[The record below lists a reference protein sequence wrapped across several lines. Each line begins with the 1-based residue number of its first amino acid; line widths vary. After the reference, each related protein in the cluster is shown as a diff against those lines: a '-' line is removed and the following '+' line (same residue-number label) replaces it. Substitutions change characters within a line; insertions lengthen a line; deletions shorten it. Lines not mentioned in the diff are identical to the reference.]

1 MTRLSSSCPAGVW
14 MASLVKSGE
23 RNDVPPSTGIHPRRK
38 AGMKRTSAEYAAGSA
53 AVRPTLLTMLTTT
66 VPAFF
71 VALMLAGSQ
80 AQPLVTQTVPTD
92 GKQVAP
98 PTAGADIPKIRLQ
111 RLWPK
116 AKLTRPV
123 QVVARPDSPNLVY
136 AVEQAGRVVELDLS
150 NAEHEGKLVLD
161 LTGPVHDKY
170 NEQGL
175 LSLAFHPKFAQTRH
189 VFVWYTARKS
199 GKDPSREVLARL
211 TMAPDGTIDP
221 ATHEVLL
228 TVEDPEWNHNGGT
241 VLFGPDGM
249 LYVSSGDGGSGND
262 PWGNGQN
269 TETLLGCILRIDV
282 DRTAGDKLY
291 AVPSD
296 NPFIGKQGVR
306 PEIYAYGLR
315 NVWRMSFDRK
325 TGELYAGDVGQNAWE
340 EIDII
345 VKGGNYGWRPREG
358 FHPTSGVSDAS
369 EASDRFIDPLV
380 EYPHKDGVSVTG
392 GFVYRGSEY
401 PALEGVYLYADYAFG
416 TFWGL
421 RAEGGALKAQP
432 KVVVAKRGFC
442 PASFGEAND
451 GTLFVCGTAPGA
463 DGPGM
468 IFKIDAVK

>member
-1 MTRLSSSCPAGVW
+1 MLLATSTAVILALTLSVSEAQSRATQRAAIDPKQS
-14 MASLVKSGE
+14 AS
-23 RNDVPPSTGIHPRRK
+23 
-38 AGMKRTSAEYAAGSA
+38 SAEI
-53 AVRPTLLTMLTTT
+53 
-66 VPAFF
+66 
-71 VALMLAGSQ
+71 
-80 AQPLVTQTVPTD
+80 
-92 GKQVAP
+92 
-98 PTAGADIPKIRLQ
+98 ADVPKIRLQ

-123 QVVARPDSPNLVY
+123 QVVARPDSPSLVY

-150 NAEHEGKLVLD
+150 NSEHEGKVVLD
-161 LTGPVHDKY
+161 FTGPVHDKY

-199 GKDPSREVLARL
+199 GKDPAREVLARL
-211 TMAPDGTIDP
+211 TMAADGTIDP

-228 TVEDPEWNHNGGT
+228 TVEDPEWSHNGGT

-269 TETLLGCILRIDV
+269 TETLLGCIMRIDV
-282 DRTAGDKLY
+282 DRATDGKLY
-291 AVPSD
+291 SVPSD
-296 NPFIGKQGVR
+296 NPFVGKQGAR
-306 PEIYAYGLR
+306 SEIYAYGLR

-358 FHPTSGVSDAS
+358 FHPTNGVPDAS
-369 EASDRFIDPLV
+369 EGSDRFIEPLV

-401 PALEGVYLYADYAFG
+401 PALVGVYLYADYAFG
-416 TFWGL
+416 TVWGL
-421 RAEGGALKAQP
+421 RAEGGVLKAQP
-432 KVVVAKRGFC
+432 KVVVTKRGFC

-468 IFKIDAVK
+468 IFKIVAGD

>member
-1 MTRLSSSCPAGVW
+1 MVIAAATSVLLSLFLQS
-14 MASLVKSGE
+14 
-23 RNDVPPSTGIHPRRK
+23 PPS
-38 AGMKRTSAEYAAGSA
+38 ASQTSAPQTPSTAAPAEA
-53 AVRPTLLTMLTTT
+53 A
-66 VPAFF
+66 
-71 VALMLAGSQ
+71 
-80 AQPLVTQTVPTD
+80 
-92 GKQVAP
+92 K
-98 PTAGADIPKIRLQ
+98 IPQIRLQ
-111 RLWPK
+111 RLWTK

-123 QVVARPDSPNLVY
+123 QVVARPDSPNLLY

-150 NAEHEGKLVLD
+150 NAEHEGRLVLD
-161 LTGPVHDKY
+161 LTGPVHDKF

-175 LSLAFHPKFAQTRH
+175 LSLAFHPRFAETRQ

-199 GKDPSREVLARL
+199 GKDPAREVLARL
-211 TMAPDGTIDP
+211 TMAADGTIDP

-249 LYVSSGDGGSGND
+249 MYVSSGDGGSGND

-269 TETLLGCILRIDV
+269 TNTLLGCIMRIDV
-282 DRTAGDKLY
+282 DRTADGKLY
-291 AVPSD
+291 AIPSD
-296 NPFIGKQGVR
+296 NPFVGKPAAK
-306 PEIYAYGLR
+306 PEMYAYGLR

-325 TGELYAGDVGQNAWE
+325 TGELYAGDVGQNAFE

-358 FHPTSGVSDAS
+358 FHATNGVPDAS
-369 EASDRFIDPLV
+369 EASERFIEPIA
-380 EYPHKDGVSVTG
+380 EYPHNDGVSVTG

-401 PALEGVYLYADYAFG
+401 PSLAGVYLYADYAFG

-421 RAEGGALKAQP
+421 RAEGGVLKSQP
-432 KVVVAKRGFC
+432 KVVMTKRGFC

-451 GTLFVCGTAPGA
+451 GTLFVCGTSPGA

-468 IFKIDAVK
+468 IFKIVAAD

>member
-1 MTRLSSSCPAGVW
+1 M
-14 MASLVKSGE
+14 
-23 RNDVPPSTGIHPRRK
+23 D
-38 AGMKRTSAEYAAGSA
+38 AEYAAA
-53 AVRPTLLTMLTTT
+53 HEVVPPTLSFMLTVTST
-66 VPAFF
+66 AVFLALTLSLSKVQSPA
-71 VALMLAGSQ
+71 
-80 AQPLVTQTVPTD
+80 AQ
-92 GKQVAP
+92 AP
-98 PTAGADIPKIRLQ
+98 PTDAKQGAPRVEAADIPKIRLQ
-111 RLWPK
+111 RLWSK

-175 LSLAFHPKFAQTRH
+175 LSLAFHPQFAQKRQ

-211 TMAPDGTIDP
+211 TMALDGTIDP

-269 TETLLGCILRIDV
+269 TETLLGCIMRIDV
-282 DRTAGDKLY
+282 DRAADGKPY
-291 AVPSD
+291 SVPSD
-296 NPFIGKQGVR
+296 NPFVGKQGVR

-358 FHPTSGVSDAS
+358 FHPTSGVPDAS
-369 EASDRFIDPLV
+369 EASDRFIEPLV
-380 EYPHKDGVSVTG
+380 EYPRKDGISVTG

-401 PALEGVYLYADYAFG
+401 PTLAGVYLYADYAFG

-421 RAEGGALKAQP
+421 RAEGGVLKAQP
-432 KVVVAKRGFC
+432 KVVITKRGFC

-468 IFKIDAVK
+468 IFKIVAGD

>member
-1 MTRLSSSCPAGVW
+1 MAPTLCRMLLATSTAVILALTLSVSEAQSRATQRAAIDPKQS
-14 MASLVKSGE
+14 AS
-23 RNDVPPSTGIHPRRK
+23 
-38 AGMKRTSAEYAAGSA
+38 SAEI
-53 AVRPTLLTMLTTT
+53 
-66 VPAFF
+66 
-71 VALMLAGSQ
+71 
-80 AQPLVTQTVPTD
+80 
-92 GKQVAP
+92 
-98 PTAGADIPKIRLQ
+98 ADVPKIRLQ

-123 QVVARPDSPNLVY
+123 QVVARPDSPSLVY

-150 NAEHEGKLVLD
+150 NSEHEGKVVLD

-199 GKDPSREVLARL
+199 GKDPAREVLARL
-211 TMAPDGTIDP
+211 TMAADGTIDP

-269 TETLLGCILRIDV
+269 TETLLGCIMRIDV
-282 DRTAGDKLY
+282 DRATDGKLY
-291 AVPSD
+291 SVPSD
-296 NPFIGKQGVR
+296 NPFVGKQGAR
-306 PEIYAYGLR
+306 SEIYAYGLR

-358 FHPTSGVSDAS
+358 FHPTNGVPDAS
-369 EASDRFIDPLV
+369 EGSDRFIEPLV
-380 EYPHKDGVSVTG
+380 EYPHKEGVSVTG

-401 PALEGVYLYADYAFG
+401 PALVGVYLYADYAFG

-421 RAEGGALKAQP
+421 RAEGGVLKAQP
-432 KVVVAKRGFC
+432 KVVVTKRGFC

-468 IFKIDAVK
+468 IFKIVAGD

>member
-1 MTRLSSSCPAGVW
+1 VAPTLCRMLLATSTAVILALTLSVSEAQSRATQRAAIDPKQS
-14 MASLVKSGE
+14 AS
-23 RNDVPPSTGIHPRRK
+23 
-38 AGMKRTSAEYAAGSA
+38 SAEI
-53 AVRPTLLTMLTTT
+53 
-66 VPAFF
+66 
-71 VALMLAGSQ
+71 
-80 AQPLVTQTVPTD
+80 
-92 GKQVAP
+92 
-98 PTAGADIPKIRLQ
+98 ADVPKIRLQ

-123 QVVARPDSPNLVY
+123 QVVARPDSPSLVY

-150 NAEHEGKLVLD
+150 NSEHEGKVVLD

-199 GKDPSREVLARL
+199 GKDPAREVLARL
-211 TMAPDGTIDP
+211 TMAADGTIDP

-269 TETLLGCILRIDV
+269 TETLLGCIMRIDV
-282 DRTAGDKLY
+282 DRATDGKLY
-291 AVPSD
+291 SVPSD
-296 NPFIGKQGVR
+296 NPFVGKQGAR
-306 PEIYAYGLR
+306 SEIYAYGLR

-358 FHPTSGVSDAS
+358 FHPTNGVPDAS
-369 EASDRFIDPLV
+369 EGSDRFIEPLV
-380 EYPHKDGVSVTG
+380 EYPHKEGVSVTG

-401 PALEGVYLYADYAFG
+401 PALVGVYLYADYAFG

-421 RAEGGALKAQP
+421 RAEGGVLKAQP
-432 KVVVAKRGFC
+432 KVVVTKRGFC

-468 IFKIDAVK
+468 IFKIVAGD

>member
-1 MTRLSSSCPAGVW
+1 MAPTLCRMLLATSTAVILALTLSVSEAPSRATERAAIDPKQS
-14 MASLVKSGE
+14 AS
-23 RNDVPPSTGIHPRRK
+23 
-38 AGMKRTSAEYAAGSA
+38 SAEI
-53 AVRPTLLTMLTTT
+53 
-66 VPAFF
+66 
-71 VALMLAGSQ
+71 
-80 AQPLVTQTVPTD
+80 
-92 GKQVAP
+92 
-98 PTAGADIPKIRLQ
+98 ADFPKIRLQ

-123 QVVARPDSPNLVY
+123 QVVARPDSPSLVY

-150 NAEHEGKLVLD
+150 NSEHEGKVVLD

-199 GKDPSREVLARL
+199 GKDPAREVLARL
-211 TMAPDGTIDP
+211 TMAADGTIDP

-269 TETLLGCILRIDV
+269 TETLLGCIMRIDV
-282 DRTAGDKLY
+282 DRATDGKLY
-291 AVPSD
+291 SVPSD
-296 NPFIGKQGVR
+296 NPFVGKQGAR
-306 PEIYAYGLR
+306 SEIYAYGLR

-358 FHPTSGVSDAS
+358 FHPTNGVPDAS
-369 EASDRFIDPLV
+369 EGSDRFIEPLV
-380 EYPHKDGVSVTG
+380 EYPHKEGVSVTG

-401 PALEGVYLYADYAFG
+401 PALVGVYLYADYAFG

-421 RAEGGALKAQP
+421 RAEGGVLKAQP
-432 KVVVAKRGFC
+432 KVVVTKRGFC

-468 IFKIDAVK
+468 IFKIVAGD

>member
-1 MTRLSSSCPAGVW
+1 MLLATSTAVILALTLSVSEAQSRATQRAAIDPKQS
-14 MASLVKSGE
+14 AS
-23 RNDVPPSTGIHPRRK
+23 
-38 AGMKRTSAEYAAGSA
+38 SAEI
-53 AVRPTLLTMLTTT
+53 
-66 VPAFF
+66 
-71 VALMLAGSQ
+71 
-80 AQPLVTQTVPTD
+80 
-92 GKQVAP
+92 
-98 PTAGADIPKIRLQ
+98 ADVPKIRLQ

-123 QVVARPDSPNLVY
+123 QVVARPDSPSLVY

-150 NAEHEGKLVLD
+150 NSEHEGKVVLD

-199 GKDPSREVLARL
+199 GKDPAREVLARL
-211 TMAPDGTIDP
+211 TMAADGTIDP

-269 TETLLGCILRIDV
+269 TETLLGCIMRIDV
-282 DRTAGDKLY
+282 DRATDGKLY
-291 AVPSD
+291 SVPSD
-296 NPFIGKQGVR
+296 NPFVGKQGAR
-306 PEIYAYGLR
+306 SEIYAYGLR

-358 FHPTSGVSDAS
+358 FHPTNGVPDAS
-369 EASDRFIDPLV
+369 EGSDRFIEPLV
-380 EYPHKDGVSVTG
+380 EYPHKEGVSVTG

-401 PALEGVYLYADYAFG
+401 PALVGVYLYADYAFG

-421 RAEGGALKAQP
+421 RAEGGVLKAQP
-432 KVVVAKRGFC
+432 KVVVTKRGFC

-468 IFKIDAVK
+468 IFKIVAGD

>member
-1 MTRLSSSCPAGVW
+1 MSSAYTFDMLPFATVAMLIALILPA
-14 MASLVKSGE
+14 S
-23 RNDVPPSTGIHPRRK
+23 D
-38 AGMKRTSAEYAAGSA
+38 
-53 AVRPTLLTMLTTT
+53 
-66 VPAFF
+66 
-71 VALMLAGSQ
+71 SQ
-80 AQPLVTQTVPTD
+80 APASQ
-92 GKQVAP
+92 A
-98 PTAGADIPKIRLQ
+98 PTANPKQGASGPDAGEIPKVRLQ
-111 RLWPK
+111 RMWAK

-150 NAEHEGKLVLD
+150 NSDHEGKLVLD
-161 LTGPVHDKY
+161 LTGPVHDKF

-175 LSLAFHPKFAQTRH
+175 LSLAFHPRFAEKRQ

-199 GKDPSREVLARL
+199 GKDPAREVLARL
-211 TMAPDGTIDP
+211 TMAADGTIDP
-221 ATHEVLL
+221 STHEVLL

-269 TETLLGCILRIDV
+269 TATLLGCILRLDV
-282 DRTAGDKLY
+282 DRTTDGKLY
-291 AVPSD
+291 SVPSD
-296 NPFIGKQGVR
+296 NPFVGKPEVR

-358 FHPTSGVSDAS
+358 FHPTNGVPDASDAS
-369 EASDRFIDPLV
+369 ERFIEPLV
-380 EYPHKDGVSVTG
+380 EYSHKDGVSVTG

-401 PALEGVYLYADYAFG
+401 PALVGVYLYADYAFG

-421 RAEGGALKAQP
+421 RAESGVLKAEP
-432 KVVVAKRGFC
+432 KVVVTKRGFC
-442 PASFGEAND
+442 PASFGEALD
-451 GTLFVCGTAPGA
+451 GTMFVCGTAPGA

-468 IFKIDAVK
+468 IFKITAPD

>member
-1 MTRLSSSCPAGVW
+1 
-14 MASLVKSGE
+14 MATHM
-23 RNDVPPSTGIHPRRK
+23 RTG
-38 AGMKRTSAEYAAGSA
+38 AEYAAEF
-53 AVRPTLLTMLTTT
+53 AVVTPTLSIMLIATSTS
-66 VPAFF
+66 VLL
-71 VALMLAGSQ
+71 ALLLSLPQQQSSDPRPM
-80 AQPLVTQTVPTD
+80 PTD
-92 GKQVAP
+92 VKQGA
-98 PTAGADIPKIRLQ
+98 PTAESGGIPKIRLQ
-111 RLWPK
+111 RVFPK

-123 QVVARPDSPNLVY
+123 QVVARPDSPNLMY

-161 LTGPVHDKY
+161 LTGPVHDKF

-175 LSLAFHPKFAQTRH
+175 LSLAFHPKFAQNRQ

-199 GKDPSREVLARL
+199 GKDPAREVLARL
-211 TMAPDGTIDP
+211 AMAADGTIDP

-269 TETLLGCILRIDV
+269 TETLLGCIMRIDV
-282 DRTAGDKLY
+282 DRAADGRLY
-291 AVPSD
+291 SVPSD
-296 NPFIGKQGVR
+296 NPLVGKQGVR
-306 PEIYAYGLR
+306 EEIYAFGLR

-358 FHPTSGVSDAS
+358 FHATNGVSDAS
-369 EASDRFIDPLV
+369 EASDRFIEPLV

-401 PALEGVYLYADYAFG
+401 PTLDGVYLYADYAFG

-421 RAEGGALKAQP
+421 RAEGGSLKVQP
-432 KVVVAKRGFC
+432 KVVVTKRGFC
-442 PASFGEAND
+442 PASFGESND

-468 IFKIDAVK
+468 IFKIVAGD